1 MDWDTYSIDDW
12 TGDSEEGWCYT
23 CQDWVDTK
31 KDDKECC
38 STCGNHLDGVV
49 GDEFAH
55 PTTAKTAIS
64 PAPHVYGSGDVW
76 GRTGSG
82 FTWGSG
88 TSWWSGSG
96 STSLSGMWG
105 SSVYGTSATDN
116 AKRLAKHKSHLD
128 SLCKVVDPTVPHK
141 LSFADHSSGYSDI
154 PRGRI
159 VVDGKLI
166 QNDDDKL
173 DVVSGL
179 AIHEKLHLIHT
190 APLLQW
196 EKEYRLANCAN
207 GSEDWLLHTVC
218 NIIEDEYIER
228 QLSKTCGGFVQYIE
242 KCKEHY
248 FSDSDIE
255 EEAKE
260 PLADVINTL
269 MMLVRFP
276 TLIDDDRKKRH
287 APHIRFFARALT
299 TGIKNRDNTY
309 TCIESIYNYLKAVA
323 TKMAKDDKVD
333 MDKVMDDVN
342 SDYKDM
348 KERFAESD
356 VELSDDEMKQIF
368 ERMLSNAT
376 DKAESILKD
385 KSPITDA
392 RREVTDMLRK
402 LSEYDSEGLDASVI
416 KEIDELIESD
426 YEELTLAKELSLK
439 GQSKINWTIAK
450 DGDRP
455 RHVYKETK
463 DRMKSVVGQ
472 LKRKINLYGNLNTY
486 TVRNQKV
493 GKLDKRML
501 HRIPQKRTDLFKFDI
516 SQQDKPLDVCL
527 LVDES
532 GSMGHYTMAQARDAA
547 IAVKEALKDNDQ
559 LNLWVFGHSAD
570 ESRRGETDMVE
581 YHSPRISDRP
591 TAMGGMRARYENRD
605 GNAIITSADR
615 VVAQTE
621 QPQSHKL
628 MIVFSDGQP
637 SADMYRGA
645 TAIEHTKKAVKH
657 VEGKGWSVIQL
668 GFAGASEWTMR
679 ECFKNWKYIK
689 DSSTLPIELTKL
701 IRKVLKI

>member
-12 TGDSEEGWCYT
+12 TGDSDEGWCYT
-23 CQDWVDTK
+23 CQDWVTTK
-31 KDDKECC
+31 EDDKECC

-64 PAPHVYGSGDVW
+64 PAPTVYGSGDVW

-88 TSWWSGSG
+88 TSWWSGG

-105 SSVYGTSATDN
+105 SSSYSHTDK

-154 PRGRI
+154 KRGRI

-166 QNDDDKL
+166 EDDDDKL

-190 APLLQW
+190 EPLLNW
-196 EKEYRLANCAN
+196 EKEYRLSNCEN

-248 FSDSDIE
+248 FKDSDID

-287 APHIRFFARALT
+287 APHIRFFARALA
-299 TGIKNRDNTY
+299 TGIDSRDNTY
-309 TCIESIYNYLKAVA
+309 TCIESIYNYLKSTAE
-323 TKMAKDDKVD
+323 KMAKKDEVD
-333 MDKVMDDVN
+333 MDKVMEEVN
-342 SDYKDM
+342 EDYKDM
-348 KERFAESD
+348 KERFADSD
-356 VELSDDEMKQIF
+356 IELSDEDMKKIF
-368 ERMLSNAT
+368 ERMIKNT
-376 DKAESILKD
+376 VDMKEKALRD
-385 KSPITDA
+385 KSPILEA
-392 RREVTDMLRK
+392 RREVQDILRK
-402 LSEYDSEGLDASVI
+402 LSEYDSEGLDSELI
-416 KEIDELIESD
+416 KEMNELIESD
-426 YEELTLAKELSLK
+426 FEEIELDKSLTLR
-439 GQSKINWTIAK
+439 GQHKVNWQIAK
-450 DGDRP
+450 DTSRT
-455 RHVYKETK
+455 KETYK
-463 DRMKSVVGQ
+463 DAVSRMKPTIGQ
-472 LKRKINLYGNLNTY
+472 LKRKIQLYGNLNTY

-501 HRIPQKRTDLFKFDI
+501 HRIPQRRTDLFKFDI
-516 SQQDKPLDVCL
+516 TQQDKPLDVCL

-532 GSMGHYTMAQARDAA
+532 GSMGYHTMQQARDAS

-570 ESRRGETDMVE
+570 EAGRGDTDMIE
-581 YHSPRISDRP
+581 YHSPRITDRP
-591 TAMGGMRARYENRD
+591 TSMGGMRARYENRD

-637 SADMYRGA
+637 SADGYRGA
-645 TAIEHTKKAVKH
+645 SALEHTRKAVKH
-657 VEGKGWSVIQL
+657 IEGKGWSVIQL
-668 GFAGASEWTMR
+668 GFSGATEWSMKK
-679 ECFKNWKYIK
+679 CFTNYKYIN
-689 DSSTLPIELTKL
+689 DSSKLPNELTKL

>member
-12 TGDSEEGWCYT
+12 TGDSDEGWCYT
-23 CQDWVDTK
+23 CQDWVTTK
-31 KDDKECC
+31 EDDKECC

-64 PAPHVYGSGDVW
+64 PAPTVYGSGDVW

-88 TSWWSGSG
+88 TSWWSGG

-105 SSVYGTSATDN
+105 SSSYSHTDK

-154 PRGRI
+154 KRGRI

-166 QNDDDKL
+166 EDDDDKL

-190 APLLQW
+190 APLLKW
-196 EKEYRLANCAN
+196 EREYSYDNCKN
-207 GSEDWLLHTVC
+207 GAENWLLHTVC

-228 QLSKTCGGFVQYIE
+228 QLATTCGGFVQYIE

-248 FSDSDIE
+248 FQSSDIE
-255 EEAKE
+255 EEVKE

-299 TGIKNRDNTY
+299 TGINSREDTY
-309 TCIESIYNYLKAVA
+309 TCIESIYNYLKATA
-323 TKMAKDDKVD
+323 EKMKGDEDVD
-333 MDKVMDDVN
+333 MDKVMEEVN
-342 SDYKDM
+342 ANYKDM

-356 VELSDDEMKQIF
+356 VEMTDEEMAQIF
-368 ERMLSNAT
+368 ERMVANAT
-376 DKAESILKD
+376 KAEEDRIKS

-392 RREVTDMLRK
+392 RMEVSDIVNK
-402 LSEYDSEGLDASVI
+402 LTEYASKGLDSDLI
-416 KEIDELIESD
+416 KEMNELIESD
-426 YEELTLAKELSLK
+426 FEELELDKALTIS
-439 GQSKINWTIAK
+439 GQSKINWQVAK
-450 DGDRP
+450 DTDMTRDRY
-455 RHVYKETK
+455 RETI
-463 DRMKSVVGQ
+463 DRMKPVIGQ
-472 LKRKINLYGNLNTY
+472 LKRKIQLYGNLNTY

-532 GSMGHYTMAQARDAA
+532 GSMGYHTMQQARDAS

-570 ESRRGETDMVE
+570 EAGKGDTDMIE
-581 YHSPRISDRP
+581 YHSPRITDRP
-591 TAMGGMRARYENRD
+591 TAMGGMHARYENRD

-637 SADMYRGA
+637 SADGYRGA
-645 TAIEHTKKAVKH
+645 TGLAHTKKAVKH
-657 VEGKGWSVIQL
+657 IEGKGWSVIQL
-668 GFAGASEWTMR
+668 GFAGASEWSMK
-679 ECFKNWKYIK
+679 ECFTNWKYIN
-689 DSSTLPIELTKL
+689 DSSKLPIELTKL

>member
-12 TGDSEEGWCYT
+12 TGDSDEGWCYT
-23 CQDWVDTK
+23 CQDWVTTK
-31 KDDKECC
+31 EDDKECC

-64 PAPHVYGSGDVW
+64 PAPTVYSTGDVW

-82 FTWGSG
+82 FTWGTGS
-88 TSWWSGSG
+88 SWWSGG

-105 SSVYGTSATDN
+105 SSSYSHTDK

-154 PRGRI
+154 KRGRI

-166 QNDDDKL
+166 EDDDDKL

-190 APLLQW
+190 EPLLNW
-196 EKEYRLANCAN
+196 EKEYRLSNCKN

-248 FSDSDIE
+248 FKDSDID

-287 APHIRFFARALT
+287 APHIRFFARALA
-299 TGIKNRDNTY
+299 TGIDNRDNTY
-309 TCIESIYNYLKAVA
+309 TCIESIYNYLKSTAE
-323 TKMAKDDKVD
+323 KMAKKDEVD
-333 MDKVMDDVN
+333 MDKVMEEVN
-342 SDYKDM
+342 EDYKDM
-348 KERFAESD
+348 KERFADSD
-356 VELSDDEMKQIF
+356 IELSDEDMKKIF
-368 ERMLSNAT
+368 ERMVKNT
-376 DKAESILKD
+376 VDMKEKALRD
-385 KSPITDA
+385 KSPILEA
-392 RREVTDMLRK
+392 RREVQDMLRK
-402 LSEYDSEGLDASVI
+402 LSEYDSDGLDSELI
-416 KEIDELIESD
+416 KEMNELIESD
-426 YEELTLAKELSLK
+426 FEEIELDKSLTLRNQYKV
-439 GQSKINWTIAK
+439 NWQIGK
-450 DGDRP
+450 DTSRT
-455 RHVYKETK
+455 KETYK
-463 DRMKSVVGQ
+463 DAVSRMKPTIGQ
-472 LKRKINLYGNLNTY
+472 LKRKIQLYGNLNTY

-501 HRIPQKRTDLFKFDI
+501 HRIPQRRTDLFKFDI
-516 SQQDKPLDVCL
+516 TQQDKPLDVCL

-532 GSMGHYTMAQARDAA
+532 GSMGYHTMQQARDAS

-570 ESRRGETDMVE
+570 EAKNGETDMIE
-581 YHSPRISDRP
+581 YHSPRITDRP
-591 TAMGGMRARYENRD
+591 TSMGGMRARYENRD
-605 GNAIITSADR
+605 GNAILTSADR

-637 SADMYRGA
+637 SADNYRGA
-645 TAIEHTKKAVKH
+645 SALEHTRKAVKH
-657 VEGKGWSVIQL
+657 IEGKGWSVIQL
-668 GFAGASEWTMR
+668 GFSGATEWSMKK
-679 ECFKNWKYIK
+679 CFTNYKYIN
-689 DSSTLPIELTKL
+689 DSSKLPNELTKL